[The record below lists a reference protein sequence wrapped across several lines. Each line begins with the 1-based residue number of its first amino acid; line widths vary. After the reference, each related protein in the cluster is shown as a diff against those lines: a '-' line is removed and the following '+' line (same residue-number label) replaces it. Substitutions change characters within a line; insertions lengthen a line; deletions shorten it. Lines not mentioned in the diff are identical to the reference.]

1 MQVSK
6 VFANV
11 SAKVVDVT
19 SLNDLAKL
27 ATSETYSLS
36 TFNKNH
42 RTTENFQQ
50 TEAIGL
56 DFDEGMTID
65 QAVKEFTDYKH
76 LILPTKS
83 HRKEKNGVVADRF
96 RVILFLESPITDA
109 ETYYSTWYSL
119 KQLFPACDDAC
130 KDPSRQFFKSTGVV
144 SIQPAGKLVPV
155 VKPQPKPKLEI
166 VKLDAGQTGKLAHST
181 AHFLIQGA
189 SQGQRHVALY
199 KAARDANQNGYSK
212 EWFITQLETLAK
224 NTGVKS
230 YVDQGAMQT
239 VDDAFSKDPKHAPRV
254 DEPTNKAFSFMSI
267 GELMN
272 RNVEVKWVVNNLL
285 TEGGMSIFAGAPK
298 SGKST
303 LVRQLVKN
311 ICRAESFL
319 GHKTKQGEI
328 VYLALEEQ
336 DAMLKNDFK
345 RLGITKDDNISI
357 HVGGALTLNAVAD
370 LESFLLEKRPV
381 LTVVDTLML
390 LTPVKNLNDYAEV
403 NVVMSRL
410 RKIARDSGTHLLLVH
425 HGKKPSDGAPA
436 GGSSILGSTALFGGV
451 DMALTID
458 VIGNKE
464 RKITT
469 RGRGVK
475 QYDQRPLIFDQETGT
490 FTLGPVED
498 EF

>member
-6 VFANV
+6 VFAHIHATPV
-11 SAKVVDVT
+11 SVN
-19 SLNDLAKL
+19 SIQDLANL
-27 ATSETYSLS
+27 ATSKTYSLA
-36 TFNKNH
+36 TFAKDH
-42 RTTENFQQ
+42 RTIEHFQQ

-56 DFDEGMTID
+56 DFDEGMTLD
-65 QAVKEFTDYKH
+65 QAKKAFAEYKH

-83 HRKEKNGVVADRF
+83 HQKEKNGVVADRF
-96 RVILFLESPITDA
+96 RVILFLDSPITDA

-119 KQLFPACDDAC
+119 KQQFPACDDAC
-130 KDPSRQFFKSTGVV
+130 KDPSRQFFKSTSVASV
-144 SIQPAGKLVPV
+144 RPTGKLISPI
-155 VKPQPKPKLEI
+155 KPQPKPKLEL
-166 VKLDAGQTGKLAHST
+166 VPKLDAGHTGKLAHST
-181 AHFLIQGA
+181 AHFLLQGA
-189 SQGQRHVALY
+189 PQGQRHHALY
-199 KAARDANQNGYSK
+199 KAARDANQNGFTK

-224 NTGVKS
+224 NTGVKA
-230 YVDQGAMQT
+230 YTDQGAMQT

-254 DEPTNKAFSFMSI
+254 EEPKENAFNFTSI

-272 RNVEVKWVVNNLL
+272 RNVEVKWVVNYLL

-311 ICRAESFL
+311 ICRGEDFL

-336 DAMLKNDFK
+336 DAMLKSDFK
-345 RLGITKDDNISI
+345 RLGITKDDNITI
-357 HVGGALTLNAVAD
+357 HVGGALTMNAVSD
-370 LESFLLEKRPV
+370 LEAFLIEKRPV

-403 NVVMSRL
+403 NVVMARL
-410 RKIARDSGTHLLLVH
+410 RKIARESGTHLLLVH
-425 HGKKPSDGAPA
+425 HGKKPTDGAPA

-458 VIGNKE
+458 VIGRE

-475 QYDQRPLIFDQETGT
+475 QYDQRPVIFDPETHT
-490 FTLGPVED
+490 FTLGPMED

>member
-11 SAKVVDVT
+11 SAKPVNVS
-19 SLNDLAKL
+19 SLQDLAKL
-27 ATSETYSLS
+27 VTSETYSLA

-56 DFDEGMTID
+56 DFDDGMTLRE
-65 QAVKEFTDYKH
+65 AVDAFADYRH
-76 LILPTKS
+76 LILTTKS
-83 HRKEKNGVVADRF
+83 HQKEKNGKIADRF
-96 RVILFLESPITDA
+96 RVILFLDQPITDS
-109 ETYYSTWYSL
+109 ETYYSTWYGL
-119 KQLFPACDDAC
+119 KQQFPACDDAC
-130 KDPSRQFFKSTGVV
+130 KDPSRQFFKSIDVV
-144 SIQPAGKLVPV
+144 TIKSSGKLITPI
-155 VKPQPKPKLEI
+155 KPAPKPKLEV
-166 VKLDAGQTGKLAHST
+166 VKLDPGQTGKLAHST
-181 AHFLIQGA
+181 AHFLLQGA
-189 SQGQRHVALY
+189 PQGQRHGALY
-199 KAARDANQNGYSK
+199 KAARDANQNGFSK
-212 EWFITQLETLAK
+212 EWFIAQLETLTK
-224 NTGVKS
+224 NTGVKA
-230 YVDQGAMQT
+230 YTDQGAMQT

-254 DEPTNKAFSFMSI
+254 EEPTGNAFSFTSI

-311 ICRAESFL
+311 ICRGESFL

-336 DAMLKNDFK
+336 DAMLKTDFK

-357 HVGGALTLNAVAD
+357 HVGGALTMNAVED
-370 LESFLLEKRPV
+370 LEAYLLDKRPI

-390 LTPVKNLNDYAEV
+390 LKPMKNLNDYAEV
-403 NVVMSRL
+403 NVIMARY
-410 RKIARDSGTHLLLVH
+410 RKIARDTGTHLLFVH
-425 HGKKPSDGAPA
+425 HGKKPTDGAPS

-458 VIGNKE
+458 VVGRE

-475 QYDQRPLIFDQETGT
+475 QYDQRALIFDQETHI
-490 FTLGPVED
+490 FTLGPMED